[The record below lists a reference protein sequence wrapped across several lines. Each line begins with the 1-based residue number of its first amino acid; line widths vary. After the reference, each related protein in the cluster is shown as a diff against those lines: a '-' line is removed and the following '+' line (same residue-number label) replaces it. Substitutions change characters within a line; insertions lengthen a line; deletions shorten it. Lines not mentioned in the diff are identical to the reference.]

1 MEIPYPLAPRKLR
14 TSRENESDPETK
26 IGKLCA
32 ESGLKWTKIL
42 PLALM
47 SIRMTPRRKLKL
59 SPYKLLFGHPVPQH
73 FPLLLAY
80 TSLLGDEGL
89 TSYILSLQSQLKSL
103 HRYAA
108 LSQPLPADIPAHGIQ
123 PGDWVYVKTWKR
135 SPLEPKWQGPYQVL
149 LTSHTAVKVA
159 EKDNWIH
166 YTHTKKTE
174 VSPELRI
181 GSNASFPDLEKGKPE
196 EDDCRIRGSTAR
208 PPDRDKGGT
217 DQTEPRW
224 TLALT
229 DEGSAG
235 TGCWLAPQSRAWGE
249 YPKPPISVIPSWVVA
264 LGWNITIRC
273 EGLYPGM
280 KFYLYKTGHTDQL
293 QQEVP
298 GGNVSEF
305 PITKVSWEDGGSYT
319 CNYHPIVDR
328 NSWSYLSDPVELVVR
343 EPSHPKPSI
352 SLCPSTAMTPGGTVT
367 IRCRGTH
374 LWMKFVLNKVGSS
387 FPPQDAIGFQA
398 QFVIPSVSTEHSGS
412 YSCYYHSK
420 SDPFTVSE
428 SSDPVELVVRDLS
441 YPRPKISLSNS
452 EPIAPGQ
459 NVTIRCVCRCQHQD
473 LKFFLHK
480 AGAQQMLQPMKT
492 MGKVAEF
499 FIPSVTREHRGS
511 YSCSY
516 RPQGE
521 LYVLSYPSNPVEIV
535 VTEPKVQ
542 WNQVTS
548 FVIAVVCS
556 ILLLLLVAFLCY
568 RRLLGGKGWAP
579 IWNRDM
585 RAPEDPEPVYSSVT
599 EGNQAETLP
608 QDELHASA
616 DGITY
621 TELNHECLNRK
632 RGNPAPT
639 PTEPILYSMLKI
651 CYQC

>member
-1 MEIPYPLAPRKLR
+1 MFV
-14 TSRENESDPETK
+14 
-26 IGKLCA
+26 
-32 ESGLKWTKIL
+32 L
-42 PLALM
+42 P
-47 SIRMTPRRKLKL
+47 
-59 SPYKLLFGHPVPQH
+59 
-73 FPLLLAY
+73 
-80 TSLLGDEGL
+80 
-89 TSYILSLQSQLKSL
+89 
-103 HRYAA
+103 
-108 LSQPLPADIPAHGIQ
+108 
-123 PGDWVYVKTWKR
+123 
-135 SPLEPKWQGPYQVL
+135 
-149 LTSHTAVKVA
+149 
-159 EKDNWIH
+159 
-166 YTHTKKTE
+166 
-174 VSPELRI
+174 
-181 GSNASFPDLEKGKPE
+181 
-196 EDDCRIRGSTAR
+196 
-208 PPDRDKGGT
+208 
-217 DQTEPRW
+217 
-224 TLALT
+224 
-229 DEGSAG
+229 
-235 TGCWLAPQSRAWGE
+235 E

-328 NSWSYLSDPVELVVR
+328 NSWSYLSDPVELV
-343 EPSHPKPSI
+343 
-352 SLCPSTAMTPGGTVT
+352 
-367 IRCRGTH
+367 
-374 LWMKFVLNKVGSS
+374 
-387 FPPQDAIGFQA
+387 
-398 QFVIPSVSTEHSGS
+398 
-412 YSCYYHSK
+412 
-420 SDPFTVSE
+420 

-585 RAPEDPEPVYSSVT
+585 RAPEDPEPVWMGDHLSRVIGCEKDVAAIAVGGSCLQGVKHKC
-599 EGNQAETLP
+599 P

>member
-235 TGCWLAPQSRAWGE
+235 T
-249 YPKPPISVIPSWVVA
+249 
-264 LGWNITIRC
+264 
-273 EGLYPGM
+273 
-280 KFYLYKTGHTDQL
+280 
-293 QQEVP
+293 
-298 GGNVSEF
+298 
-305 PITKVSWEDGGSYT
+305 
-319 CNYHPIVDR
+319 
-328 NSWSYLSDPVELVVR
+328 

-639 PTEPILYSMLKI
+639 PTEPILYSMLKVTQGS
-651 CYQC
+651 YSDSSSPPTHF